1 APASPAHP
9 RATLVRRLLLGLI
22 TALVVARPFVLG
34 EDPGLLDPLSGTTGL
49 ALSVLWLTAG
59 LGWAVWWAWSRREP
73 WQGSLIEIALAGV
86 VTLAF
91 LSTAAAASYKHPA
104 WLISWEWLILLVV
117 FLLVRQ
123 LSIL

>member
-1 APASPAHP
+1 MGSGKRGATTAKRKKKMDVVPSAPASPAHP

-73 WQGSLIEIALAGV
+73 WQGSLIE
-86 VTLAF
+86 
-91 LSTAAAASYKHPA
+91 
-104 WLISWEWLILLVV
+104 
-117 FLLVRQ
+117 
-123 LSIL
+123 